1 MTHDVPQGSN
11 LGSLVFVIYMNNFSK
26 LLKLLFAVLYA
37 DDTSI
42 FLEGTRYNKIIL
54 EWNTEL
60 LKLNHG

>member
-11 LGSLVFVIYMNNFSK
+11 LGSHVFVIYMNNFSK